1 MRNNRN
7 ILVGGAAADVFIKE
21 NKNDNQIIDNIYFKT
36 GDVKNPPLLII
47 RLIPII
53 PDNNDNK
60 SLLFSV
66 AKPDEE
72 MMEKIHK
79 VNPTYKW
86 DGSKQE
92 EIKEWT
98 LIFHEDYNTQDAA
111 YKSKIYNGKMSK
123 LFFKGDK
130 FYRLAKNSD
139 FDKVKKYL
147 KKDSKGANDDN
158 NDNEMIDKLKKDTTK
173 KTTNKSTK
181 KITNKSTKKTTRKK
195 YCKKGLRGC
204 KLTDKEEED
213 DIENCEKQ
221 IQEDGSVKC
230 LKKQIKK
237 EKIQKKKTKKKPHK
251 TCKDLLIEMKEYL
264 KDGTDFIN
272 KHNKDYNNYLKCV
285 EEKNSAEIKEDE
297 NDLYPLM
304 EDKNFN
310 KKIYQKKEF
319 REGNEYPERSE
330 DEIENIEETTN
341 SICNNFE
348 FELLPHQKFIRN
360 FLSFQ
365 TPYNSLLIYHG
376 LGTGKTCSS
385 IGVAEEYRT
394 YANQMG
400 INKKIIIVAS
410 KYVQENYKKQLFD
423 ENKLKN
429 VGGLWNIKSCTGNKF
444 IKEINPMNMVGLSRE
459 HVIKQIK
466 IIIRQNYEFMAYRE
480 FARKIEKNMKKSSLN
495 NKESEES
502 RKAKIQAVKDEYSD
516 RLIIIDEVHNI
527 RDTEI
532 EEKSKDKSKSTTE
545 YFKTLVTYADNLK
558 LLLLTGTPMYNEYSE
573 IIWLLNLMNLN
584 DNRYS
589 IEEEDIFDNKGNITD
604 EGREILI
611 QKARGYVSF
620 VQGEDPF
627 LFPFRVYP
635 KEDEMSYGNNSLTLL
650 TKKSIKEN
658 QIYYPEKQ
666 LNNYIIPTIDGKRGI
681 KYLDIYLTNMGSE
694 QQAIYEEYI
703 NYMINEEKVGSVGE
717 GFSYTLLLIPSQML
731 NICYPTN
738 ERDWDKKYG
747 SNGLKEIMDYN
758 HKSLN
763 EFEYK
768 KGNEGFFKEDKLKQY
783 SGKITNIIKEIKKS
797 KGIILVYSQYIE
809 GGCIPVALALEE
821 AGYSKYGGSLFK
833 NKEDVENK
841 GSYVMITGKREL
853 SNRMMDMINICNSD
867 ENKNGE
873 KIKVVII
880 SRAGSE
886 GLDFANIR
894 QVHIM
899 DAWYNL
905 NRTGQIEGRAIR
917 NQSHCRLDF
926 KDRNVLIFLHGTKGL
941 NDDKEAADLYM
952 YRMAEKKSEL
962 SGKVS
967 RILKET
973 AIDCLLNENQKK
985 LSQDKLNLKR
995 KILLSNGENNEI
1007 DFNIGHS
1014 ENSQICDF
1022 MNCDYKCIPN
1032 IGNDW
1037 KENTTTY
1044 NESFMKLTVSKIME
1058 IIRRL
1063 FKERYVYNKRELIE
1077 SINIRRK
1084 YKTDEIYSALSI
1096 LISDKTEYIE
1106 DNLKRKGRLIN
1117 IGDLYLFQPVEIDD
1131 DQLTMYQRKHP
1142 MPFKPKE
1149 IEFKIKN
1156 IEEEEIDT
1164 NTVISDLFERID
1176 YCYKKNKFKDKYQEW
1191 LTDKSKQDINFMKKY
1206 EYLFAN
1212 ASHYLN
1218 KHLNIDLDELKKL
1231 MIFKLL
1237 DGVEDNY
1244 KTKLYLLNNKEKD
1257 ELYKDYQEEYKE
1269 NLKSIINE
1277 YFDRYKFSNN
1287 YYILSHFKREYLDKF
1302 SKGAVTVVVKEGNI
1316 YKKVDE
1322 EIETLYINKY
1332 IDKIKKLNLREL
1344 DELMGF
1350 TTIVDEKRKDDI
1362 VFKYKS
1368 IEGKKVNK
1376 GVRCDNNPLNKI
1388 VLPRFNTL
1396 LKIITNNNEDKEKIL
1411 ENIRIQTH
1419 FEIIDDNKSKYTKI
1433 SPNHICLMIE
1443 LLLRYFHE
1451 NNINDKKWF
1460 FMCVEAIIY
1469 GIPELPKIKTTYQ
1482 ELSIN
1487 KID

>member
-1 MRNNRN
+1 MTRNHN
-7 ILVGGAAADVFIKE
+7 ILTGGALADKFIEE
-21 NKNDNQIIDNIYFKT
+21 NIDNVNVKDNIYFRS
-36 GDVKNPPLLII
+36 GRISV
-47 RLIPII
+47 RFIPIKS
-53 PDNNDNK
+53 NK
-60 SLLFSV
+60 DSKLLFSV
-66 AKPDEE
+66 DKPDENMLE
-72 MMEKIHK
+72 IINK

-86 DGSKQE
+86 DGAEQLHINDWVVIFHEEYNTENKNRLSKIRNGKWSKIYLRTKQGKDLQLSKQNQINKVKE
-92 EIKEWT
+92 YLKIKSETNNEDDENNNEIKE
-98 LIFHEDYNTQDAA
+98 
-111 YKSKIYNGKMSK
+111 
-123 LFFKGDK
+123 
-130 FYRLAKNSD
+130 
-139 FDKVKKYL
+139 KKRQT
-147 KKDSKGANDDN
+147 N
-158 NDNEMIDKLKKDTTK
+158 NNKTK
-173 KTTNKSTK
+173 KSTK
-181 KITNKSTKKTTRKK
+181 KSVKKTTRKK
-195 YCKKGLRGC
+195 KYCKKGARGC
-204 KLTDKEEED
+204 KLTEEEEED
-213 DIENCEKQ
+213 DTENCEKK
-221 IQEDGSVKC
+221 IQEDGSIKC
-230 LKKQIKK
+230 LKKQVNK
-237 EKIQKKKTKKKPHK
+237 EKIKNKKENKKSKKKNK

-272 KHNKDYNNYLKCV
+272 KHNKDYNDYLKCL
-285 EEKNSAEIKEDE
+285 EEKNSIEIKEDD

-310 KKIYQKKEF
+310 KKIYEKKEF
-319 REGNEYPERSE
+319 REGNEYPERSIE
-330 DEIENIEETTN
+330 EIENIEETTN

-444 IKEINPMNMVGLSRE
+444 IKEINPMNMVGLSKE

-480 FARKIEKNMKKSSLN
+480 FARKIEKKMKKSTLN
-495 NKESEES
+495 DRESEES

-527 RDTEI
+527 RDTDI

-589 IEEEDIFDNKGNITD
+589 IEENDIFDSEGNITD

-635 KEDEMSYGNNSLTLL
+635 KEDEISYGNNSLTLL
-650 TKKSIKEN
+650 TKKSMKEN
-658 QIYYPEKQ
+658 QIYYPKKQ
-666 LNNYIIPTIDGKRGI
+666 LNNYTIPTIEGKRGI
-681 KYLDIYLTNMGSE
+681 KYLDIYLTNMGIE
-694 QQAIYEEYI
+694 QQEMYEQYI
-703 NYMINEEKVGSVGE
+703 NYMINEEKVGTKSE

-731 NICYPTN
+731 NICYPTVG
-738 ERDWDKKYG
+738 RDWDKKYG
-747 SNGLKEIMDYN
+747 SNGLKEIMNYN
-758 HKSLN
+758 YKSLN

-768 KGNEGFFKEDKLKQY
+768 NKHEGFFKEENLKKY

-797 KGIILVYSQYIE
+797 NGIILVYSQYIE
-809 GGCIPVALALEE
+809 GGCIPIALALEE
-821 AGYSKYGGSLFK
+821 SGYSKYGGSLLK
-833 NKEDVENK
+833 NKENIENK
-841 GSYVMITGKREL
+841 GNYIMITGKREL

-926 KDRNVLIFLHGTKGL
+926 KERNVLIFLHGTKGL

-967 RILKET
+967 RVLKET
-973 AIDCLLNENQKK
+973 SIDCLLNENQKK
-985 LSQDKLNLKR
+985 LSQNKLNLKR

-1007 DFNIGHS
+1007 EFNIGHS

-1044 NESFMKLTVSKIME
+1044 NESYMRLTVTKIME

-1084 YKTDEIYSALSI
+1084 YKTDEIYNALSI

-1117 IGDLYLFQPVEIDD
+1117 IGDMYLFQPVELDD
-1131 DQLTMYQRKHP
+1131 EQLTMYQRKHP

-1149 IEFKIKN
+1149 IEFEIKN

-1164 NTVISDLFERID
+1164 NTVINNLFERID
-1176 YCYKKNKFKDKYQEW
+1176 YCYKKDKFRDKYQEW
-1191 LTDKSKQDINFMKKY
+1191 LIDKSKQDINFMKKY

-1212 ASHYLN
+1212 ASYYLN
-1218 KHLNIDLDELKKL
+1218 KHLKIDLDELKKL

-1244 KTKLYLLNNKEKD
+1244 NTKLYLLNNKEKD

-1302 SKGAVTVVVKEGNI
+1302 SKGAVSVVVKEENI

-1322 EIETLYINKY
+1322 DIENLYINRY
-1332 IDKIKKLNLREL
+1332 IDKIKKLNLNQL

-1368 IEGKKVNK
+1368 IDGKKVNK

-1396 LKIITNNNEDKEKIL
+1396 LKIITNNKQDQDLIL
-1411 ENIRIQTH
+1411 EAIRNQTH
-1419 FEIIDDNKSKYTKI
+1419 FNIIDDNKSKYTKI

-1443 LLLRYFHE
+1443 LLLRHLHE
-1451 NNINDKKWF
+1451 NNVNDKKWF

-1469 GIPELPKIKTTYQ
+1469 GIPELPKIKTVYQ
-1482 ELSIN
+1482 KQSIN